1 MTFHFKELIMKKALF
16 VLLATAS
23 FVATAACP
31 PTMPYGCQSGFNGKM
46 ICGCGR

>member
-1 MTFHFKELIMKKALF
+1 MKGKIMKKTLA
-16 VLLATAS
+16 VLLLTISTLAYS
-23 FVATAACP
+23 ACP